1 MARFPESFSDP
12 RGSAIQSSIQRP
24 IRCRTPSTTTDRAYS
39 SGNNA
44 KRTMSR
50 SPLRVLKRTM
60 CPLLSRSP
68 RTRTRYILDVEEG
81 THSCSISSEDQ
92 RQTTPALP
100 RSLRAPPET
109 VSSPLWA
116 TTGTTGL
123 VRGRSTPS
131 AALKRM
137 RPPIQL
143 PSWVLTCYH
152 RRGAE
157 CTGT

>member
-1 MARFPESFSDP
+1 V
-12 RGSAIQSSIQRP
+12 P
-24 IRCRTPSTTTDRAYS
+24 IALYLEV
-39 SGNNA
+39 G
-44 KRTMSR
+44 
-50 SPLRVLKRTM
+50 
-60 CPLLSRSP
+60 SP

-81 THSCSISSEDQ
+81 IHSCSISSEHQ

-137 RPPIQL
+137 RPPDPAAELGPHLL
-143 PSWVLTCYH
+143 PSPGSREHGYLMPSARGCRNLRPMSIHWRPMWGLIVPCALCSGNAGASGVKLWE
-152 RRGAE
+152 RRNRLSRG
-157 CTGT
+157 